1 MLQLSLACERYDRV
15 QAIFDGRVKVE
26 GCNVNCVPLGA
37 EEAFHRA
44 FNGEEFDITEISASS
59 YMMTLSRGT
68 SPYIAVPAFVSKVFR
83 HSSIYVRADRGI
95 ATPRDLIDKRVGMP
109 EYQMTACLWA
119 RGILEDEYG
128 VKPRDIRWFT
138 GGQEEPGR
146 RERSPLSVDPT
157 VSITRIPD
165 DQTLSAMLDRG
176 EIDAI
181 ISARVP
187 SCYGTNPQVRRMF
200 ENFREVEAAYY
211 DKTRIFP
218 IMHTIG
224 IRKTLVEEHP
234 WLPVS
239 VYKAFNQAK
248 DIALDE
254 IHDAGVC
261 MVTLPWAYHEVLD
274 AQRRFGKDFWAY
286 GVEPNRAALEA
297 MTRYSHEQGLA
308 SRKLSVEELFHP
320 GTLEMAKL

>member
-187 SCYGTNPQVRRMF
+187 SCYGTNPQVKRMF